1 MKIGIANDV
10 SVAAEALRRAIAENG
25 EHQVLWI
32 AENGV
37 EAVRFCARQRP
48 DLLLMDLIMPEMDGV
63 EATRIIMRDTPCA
76 ILIVTASPQD
86 NSAEVFRAMGAGA
99 LDVTATPVLSSAH
112 SGGAAL
118 LAKIK
123 MIGKLIQAESR
134 PREPTALDSAQGA
147 GNGTKQRVDTL
158 IAIGASTGG
167 PIALAK
173 ILSELPP
180 STDTAIVIVQHID
193 REFAVIFADWLSTQA
208 SWPIDII
215 EADSPLRPGR
225 IHLAKTNDHLLLD
238 AKLRL
243 GYSESPRDYPYRP
256 SINVFFHC
264 IARHWQNRAIGVLL
278 TGMGRDGAEGLLAMR
293 KMGKKTIAQNKAS
306 SAVYGMPRAAV
317 EIDAAEA
324 VLPLEEIGA
333 MLRKDML
340 RNLPH

>member
-1 MKIGIANDV
+1 M
-10 SVAAEALRRAIAENG
+10 
-25 EHQVLWI
+25 LWI

-37 EAVRFCARQRP
+37 EAVRFFARQRP

-180 STDTAIVIVQHID
+180 STDTAIVIVQLID

-208 SWPIDII
+208 RRSR
-215 EADSPLRPGR
+215 STSSRR
-225 IHLAKTNDHLLLD
+225 IAHCVRDASIWQKPNDHLVLD
-238 AKLRL
+238 ARETPL
-243 GYSESPRDYPYRP
+243 GLQRNR
-256 SINVFFHC
+256 
-264 IARHWQNRAIGVLL
+264 RAIIR
-278 TGMGRDGAEGLLAMR
+278 TGLRSMFSF
-293 KMGKKTIAQNKAS
+293 I
-306 SAVYGMPRAAV
+306 
-317 EIDAAEA
+317 
-324 VLPLEEIGA
+324 VLPGIG
-333 MLRKDML
+333 KTVQSVYY
-340 RNLPH
+340 LPVWDA